1 MTAFIADYRN
11 SAPNSDDRLCGVSF
25 PQWLA
30 DDVRPAARPRNT
42 ASVRTGAGRSRTVHR
57 TQERTGRRPVS
68 NRPSNLSVGGRRPNT
83 RGTARLG
90 NSAGVRSNT
99 ADHRHSPVR
108 GPIQGVR
115 RTPGAFAAAV
125 GLGLVFGAMM
135 HFSGFGA
142 PDVEPA
148 PVAPTYVG
156 AVESSVR

>member
-1 MTAFIADYRN
+1 M
-11 SAPNSDDRLCGVSF
+11 
-25 PQWLA
+25 
-30 DDVRPAARPRNT
+30 
-42 ASVRTGAGRSRTVHR
+42 
-57 TQERTGRRPVS
+57 
-68 NRPSNLSVGGRRPNT
+68 
-83 RGTARLG
+83 
-90 NSAGVRSNT
+90 
-99 ADHRHSPVR
+99 R

-115 RTPGAFAAAV
+115 RTPGAVAAAV